1 MILLQKAI
9 GKMQFYESKIFLRTL
24 RKCVKKNGKRKYN

>member
-9 GKMQFYESKIFLRTL
+9 EKMQFYESKLFLRTL